1 LRVSVGICAYN
12 EADNIGRLLENLVS
26 QRFPSRYEM
35 GEIIVVSSG
44 STDGTVDIVRRMSER
59 DERIKLIVEKERHGK
74 AKALNKIIKFANGDL
89 LFVISADTYPAM
101 GALAKIADVM
111 KGDVGGACGRTI
123 PINSGRNMV
132 ESSAKFLWKLHNRV
146 LWEETKLGILN
157 HLGGDMWAIRRGI
170 IEKIPEEVINDDAY
184 IGVTLKKNGW
194 QVVHVPQAEA
204 FNLVPETV
212 QGYIDQRERIVAGH
226 RQVEDSTGT
235 YPTTIG
241 AMLLKK
247 PLFLLRIL
255 LDEVRNLGIK
265 DYPKVGVGIF
275 LEIIARFF
283 AFLNYGNRA
292 SYLKWKRIDT
302 TKSLAPYADT

>member
-1 LRVSVGICAYN
+1 VGICAYN

-44 STDGTVDIVRRMSER
+44 STDETVDIVRRMSER

-74 AKALNKIIKFANGDL
+74 ARALNKIIRFADGDL
-89 LFVISADTYPAM
+89 LFVISADTYPAI

-111 KGDVGGACGRTI
+111 KGAVGGACGRTI
-123 PINSGRNMV
+123 PINSGGNMV
-132 ESSAKFLWKLHNRV
+132 ESSAKFLWRLHNKV
-146 LWEETKLGILN
+146 LLEETKLGILN

-212 QGYIDQRERIVAGH
+212 REYIDQRERIVAGH
-226 RQVEDSTGT
+226 RQVEDATGT

-241 AMLLKK
+241 AILFKK
-247 PLFLLRIL
+247 PFFLLRIL
-255 LDEVRNLGIK
+255 FGEVRNLGIR
-265 DYPKVGVGIF
+265 DYPKLWAGFF
-275 LEIIARFF
+275 LEVVARIF
-283 AFLNYGNRA
+283 ASLNYRNRA
-292 SYLKWKRIDT
+292 SYLKWKRIHT
-302 TKSLAPYADT
+302 TKSLAPYAST